1 MPPDTAEG
9 LFSPWHPGVFS
20 LMLYTFMVGG
30 IILLL
35 LFLSRWLGQRRPSA
49 EKLQPY
55 ESGILPTGQARLR
68 WPVPFYLVAIFF
80 LIFDIEGAF
89 LFSWAVA
96 NQSLGW
102 TGWFRIVFF
111 IIILLVGLIYVWA
124 NGGLDWGP
132 NFDKE

>member
-20 LMLYTFMVGG
+20 LMLYAFMVCG

-35 LFLSRWLGQRRPSA
+35 LFLSRWLGQHAPST
-49 EKLQPY
+49 EKLRPY

-80 LIFDIEGAF
+80 LIFDVEGAF

-96 NQSLGW
+96 NQPLGW
-102 TGWFRIVFF
+102 AGWFRIVFF
-111 IIILLVGLIYVWA
+111 IIVLLVGLKYVWA